1 MIHFTKVNGFLVKLE
16 QPDKYRELD
25 IDTGGRITEILG
37 GVVIFTLIVA
47 VAVLGLCF

>member
-25 IDTGGRITEILG
+25 IDTGGRVTAILG
-37 GVVIFTLIVA
+37 GIAVCIVIGAIV
-47 VAVLGLCF
+47 VLGLCF